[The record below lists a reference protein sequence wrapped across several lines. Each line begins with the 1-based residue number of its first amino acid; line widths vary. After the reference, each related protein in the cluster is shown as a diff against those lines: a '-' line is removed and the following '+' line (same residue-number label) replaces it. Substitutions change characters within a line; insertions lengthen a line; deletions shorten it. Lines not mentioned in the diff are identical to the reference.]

1 MTLETFVKLI
11 VEDYRTMIR
20 TPHVKIE
27 IKSNVFVLTMGQD
40 IGILPLYLPTSK
52 HESYSDGVL
61 FG

>member
-1 MTLETFVKLI
+1 
-11 VEDYRTMIR
+11 MIP

-27 IKSNVFVLTMGQD
+27 IKSDVFVLTMGQD

-61 FG
+61 FR